1 MAQHQAGHTCSL
13 HYSQR
18 FPDNGWLD
26 PVSALARFLYQPDCP
41 PPSYCISW
49 YQLGASPSLESCLV
63 QKVMSTPN
71 LGNSLTWEYGRLGG
85 GSHPL
90 LEPAQE
96 QTEARPQL
104 DVHGSCCIQC
114 SVQYLVLLWSRSY
127 QKVHPQSITAQDPQ
141 LRLMQWKQG
150 ELSPTLYSLPFETI
164 AKSLENHL

>member
-1 MAQHQAGHTCSL
+1 ME
-13 HYSQR
+13 
-18 FPDNGWLD
+18 GW
-26 PVSALARFLYQPDCP
+26 
-41 PPSYCISW
+41 
-49 YQLGASPSLESCLV
+49 E
-63 QKVMSTPN
+63 
-71 LGNSLTWEYGRLGG
+71 G